1 MALEAKRSRYVAVA
15 IARATWRV
23 LGAVMGIQ
31 SARQAASAYPG
42 VVLLAQRGYR
52 FGQAVG
58 HSATVTPTRSLRL
71 RYPVVVSQMPHKPH
85 RHHKFHEPTIAMRS

>member
-42 VVLLAQRGYR
+42 VVLLAHG
-52 FGQAVG
+52 
-58 HSATVTPTRSLRL
+58 VTGSDRPWDTPRR
-71 RYPVVVSQMPHKPH
+71 
-85 RHHKFHEPTIAMRS
+85 